1 MKRAIIT
8 GATGAIGT
16 ALLKEFIACGTE
28 VLVLTRKDSARN
40 GVIPVHPLIQVAY
53 CGLEELCSLQNDTG
67 RQYDAFYHFAWAGT
81 FGDSRNDMILQT
93 QNIRYALDALNAA
106 ARFGCKVFVGAGSQ
120 AEYGRVEGVLK
131 PLTPAFPENGYGMAK
146 LCAGQMTR
154 EAARKLGVRHIWAR
168 VLSVYGPN
176 DGANSMISSTIRK
189 MKAGETAQFTKGEQ
203 LWDYLYSGDAAQ
215 AFRLLGERG
224 KDGKVYVLGSGNAIP
239 LREYIMQIRNAI
251 DPTLPIGLGMLP
263 YAEKQVMHLCAD
275 IGELTEDTGW
285 KPKVK
290 FEDGIK
296 NILNDYMTD
305 NR

>member
-53 CGLEELCSLQNDTG
+53 CGLEELCSLQNGTG

-215 AFRLLGERG
+215 AFRLLGEKG

-275 IGELTEDTGW
+275 IRELTEDTGW

-296 NILNDYMTD
+296 NILND
-305 NR
+305 